1 MTTVTLQ
8 HVAVDLALHQ
18 LRGGSGRPLL
28 LLHGLGESTPASAP
42 DHVTAWPGPIWGLDF
57 TGHGASTVPGCG
69 GYTAEIL
76 VADVDH
82 ALAHLGEA
90 TLLGRGL
97 GAYIA
102 LLTAGARPEL
112 VCGAILT
119 DGPGIDGGGPSPHSP
134 MVFRPGPTGSA
145 STAPDRYALTDL
157 SNDIRP
163 PDYALIYTRQA
174 LEYSGV
180 TEPIL
185 VSAVVRPPWLA
196 AVADDPAVVV
206 SDLDEALSR
215 AAALERTVSAD

>member
-8 HVAVDLALHQ
+8 HVSVELALHQ
-18 LRGGSGRPLL
+18 LREGEGRPLL
-28 LLHGLGESTPASAP
+28 LLHGLGERTPRTVPTA
-42 DHVTAWPGPIWGLDF
+42 VEAWPGPIWGLDF
-57 TGHGASTVPGCG
+57 TGHGDSTIPGCA
-69 GYTAEIL
+69 GYTAELL

-82 ALAHLGEA
+82 ALDHLGTA

-112 VCGAILT
+112 VTGAVLL

-134 MVFRPGPTGSA
+134 MVFRPASA
-145 STAPDRYALTDL
+145 RPELAVPDRYALIDL

-163 PDYALIYTRQA
+163 PDYAQIYTRQA

-180 TEPIL
+180 DEPIF
-185 VSAVVRPPWLA
+185 VSAVVRPPWLK

-206 SDLDEALSR
+206 TDLDDALKR
-215 AAALERTVSAD
+215 AAALVD